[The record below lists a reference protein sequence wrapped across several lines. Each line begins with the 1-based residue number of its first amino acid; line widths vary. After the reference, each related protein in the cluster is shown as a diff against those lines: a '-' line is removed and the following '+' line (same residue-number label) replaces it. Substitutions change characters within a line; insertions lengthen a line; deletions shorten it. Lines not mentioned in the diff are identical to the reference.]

1 MVAELV
7 PDKERY
13 FRCERPALSPEGR
26 SLLFS
31 ATGNRLCDREGSLQ
45 RQTALPI

>member
-7 PDKERY
+7 PDEERY
-13 FRCERPALSPEGR
+13 FRCEDPALLPEGR
-26 SLLFS
+26 SLLS
-31 ATGNRLCDREGSLQ
+31 RADGNRPRDREGSLQ